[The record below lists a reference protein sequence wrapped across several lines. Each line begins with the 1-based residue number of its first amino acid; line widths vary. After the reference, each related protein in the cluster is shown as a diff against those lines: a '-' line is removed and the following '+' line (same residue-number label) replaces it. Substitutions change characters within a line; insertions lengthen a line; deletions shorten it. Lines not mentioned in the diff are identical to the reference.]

1 MTTAPQ
7 DPGTAPST
15 PPSAPT
21 DGRSRWQQRYD
32 AAQARGLVRDADFT
46 TLSGSRVEPV
56 YGPDPE
62 AEAADERMA
71 RIGWPGEFPFTRGL
85 HATGYRGR
93 AWTIRQFA
101 GFGNAEQ
108 TNERYRL
115 ILARGGGGLSVA
127 FDMPTLMGRDSDDPR
142 SLGEGGHGGAAIH
155 PAQDMDVLFRDIPLA
170 DVTTSMTISGPA
182 VPVFCMYLAAAERQG
197 ADLSKLDGTL
207 QTDIFKEYI

>member
-15 PPSAPT
+15 PPSAPA

-32 AAQARGLVRDADFT
+32 AAQARGLVREADFT
-46 TLSGSRVEPV
+46 TLWGSTVDPV

-71 RIGWPGEFPFTRGL
+71 RVGWARGRAFTRGL
-85 HATGYRGR
+85 PATGSRGR

-101 GFGNAEQ
+101 GFGNAQQ
-108 TNERYRL
+108 TNERYKM

-127 FDMPTLMGRDSDDPR
+127 FDMPTLMSRDSDDPK
-142 SLGEGGHGGAAIH
+142 SLGEGGDCGDAIDSTV
-155 PAQDMDVLFRDIPLA
+155 DMDALFADIPLG

-182 VPVFCMYLAAAERQG
+182 VPVFCMMLVSAER
-197 ADLSKLDGTL
+197 
-207 QTDIFKEYI
+207 